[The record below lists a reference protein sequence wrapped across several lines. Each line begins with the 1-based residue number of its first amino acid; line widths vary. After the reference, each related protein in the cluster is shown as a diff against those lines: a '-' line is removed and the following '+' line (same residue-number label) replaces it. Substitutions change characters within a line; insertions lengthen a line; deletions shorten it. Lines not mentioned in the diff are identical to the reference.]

1 MAVENKTKANV
12 AVGKP
17 KTFVEVLKGLSK
29 IDMMLLR
36 MYLMQRVLLRCSGL
50 SADIKQRLRD
60 CVVDM
65 QAEMDE
71 LLGEKN
77 HTKWLRQMNMHRI
90 DRVL

>member
-1 MAVENKTKANV
+1 
-12 AVGKP
+12 
-17 KTFVEVLKGLSK
+17 
-29 IDMMLLR
+29 
-36 MYLMQRVLLRCSGL
+36 MQRILLRCSGL

-65 QAEMDE
+65 QFEMDE